1 MWGRA
6 LSFLLSL
13 AFAGAGLVVGGWL
26 IASGEVRSFDGLFL
40 FCTCLV
46 IAFAFGRYLR
56 WLLRTALSEAHLPP
70 PRATAEHPVRR
81 SISDAEKTPVLSR
94 MH

>member
-13 AFAGAGLVVGGWL
+13 GFVSAALVVGGWL
-26 IASGEVRSFDGLFL
+26 IAAGEVRSFDGLFL

-46 IAFAFGRYLR
+46 IAFAFGLYLR
-56 WLLRTALSEAHLPP
+56 DYFERPCQKRICIRTVQL
-70 PRATAEHPVRR
+70 R
-81 SISDAEKTPVLSR
+81 SIL
-94 MH
+94 

>member
-13 AFAGAGLVVGGWL
+13 GFVSVALVVGAWL
-26 IASGEVRSFDGLFL
+26 IAAGELKSFDGLFL

-46 IAFAFGRYLR
+46 IAFAFGLYLR
-56 WLLRTALSEAHLPP
+56 WLIRTAMSEAHLHPH
-70 PRATAEHPVRR
+70 RATAQHPMRR
-81 SISDAEKTPVLSR
+81 SISDAETTAVLPR

>member
-13 AFAGAGLVVGGWL
+13 GFVSAGLVVGGWL
-26 IASGEVRSFDGLFL
+26 IAAGEVRSFDGLFL

-46 IAFAFGRYLR
+46 IVFAFGLYLR
-56 WLLRTALSEAHLPP
+56 WLIRTAVSEAHLHPH
-70 PRATAEHPVRR
+70 RATAEHPMRR
-81 SISDAEKTPVLSR
+81 SISDAETTAVLPR